1 MRANHIRNVAL
12 AASVAALVGAAPAFA
27 ADVVFQEPPA
37 PSAPII
43 STPVS
48 TWAGPYGG
56 LSFGYGFGNTNIT
69 NGVNVPNGNISTGG
83 WMAGAFLG
91 WNGQSNN
98 FVYGVEGDIGY
109 NWMHDRNSDFGSQA
123 GWEGSLRARLGY
135 AVSDATLLYVTAGG
149 AAQGHRFID
158 ASGTDR
164 ETHLGWT
171 VGAGVD
177 QKLTDKMFG
186 RLEYRYT
193 DFSRKSYAT
202 PAVTADIKPNNHRIS
217 VGLGMQF

>member
-1 MRANHIRNVAL
+1 MRASNIRTVAM
-12 AASVAALVGAAPAFA
+12 AAAVATMVGAPAYA
-27 ADVVFQEPPA
+27 ADVVYNEPPA

-56 LSFGYGFGNTNIT
+56 LSFGYGFGRTNTNYA
-69 NGVNVPNGNISTGG
+69 PAGNISTGG
-83 WMAGAFLG
+83 WLMGAFLG
-91 WNGQSNN
+91 WNGQSDN
-98 FVYGVEGDIGY
+98 FVYGVEGDLGY
-109 NWMHDRNSDFGSQA
+109 NFMHDRGSNYGSQY

-149 AAQGHRFID
+149 AAAGHRFID
-158 ASGTDR
+158 ASGSDR
-164 ETHLGWT
+164 HTHFGWT

-177 QKLTDKMFG
+177 QKLTDNVFG

-193 DFSRKSYAT
+193 GLGSKAYAT
-202 PAVTADIKPNNHRIS
+202 PAVAANIQPHNHRIA
-217 VGLGMQF
+217 VGLGMKF

>member
-1 MRANHIRNVAL
+1 MRANNIRTVAM
-12 AASVAALVGAAPAFA
+12 AAAVATMVGAPAYA
-27 ADVVFQEPPA
+27 ADVVYNEPPA

-56 LSFGYGFGNTNIT
+56 LSFGYGFGRTNTSN
-69 NGVNVPNGNISTGG
+69 NVGAAVGNISTGG
-83 WMAGAFLG
+83 WALGAFLG
-91 WNGQSNN
+91 WNGQSDN
-98 FVYGVEGDIGY
+98 FVYGVEGDVGY
-109 NWMHDRNSDFGSQA
+109 NWAHDRGSNFGSQY

-149 AAQGHRFID
+149 AAASHRFHD
-158 ASGTDR
+158 ASGADR
-164 ETHLGWT
+164 QTHLGWT

-177 QKLTDKMFG
+177 QKLTDNVFG

-193 DFSRKSYAT
+193 DLGRKSYAT
-202 PAVTADIKPNNHRIS
+202 PAVSADIKPHNHRIS
-217 VGLGMQF
+217 VGMGMKF